1 MSFKRV
7 NMGQQMA
14 QRMLRNN
21 LHAATYTSETHM
33 RVKTRSSST
42 LAKELAHTCIAR
54 APLSFSRN
62 HAEQPDGWQQ
72 GEQQQH
78 LLHAAL
84 GILQAVRSDRQGA
97 KDTPNTRITSPTVGI
112 PL

>member
-33 RVKTRSSST
+33 RVKTARSSST
-42 LAKELAHTCIAR
+42 LAKELAHTRIAC
-54 APLSFSRN
+54 APLRA
-62 HAEQPDGWQQ
+62 AEF
-72 GEQQQH
+72 
-78 LLHAAL
+78 
-84 GILQAVRSDRQGA
+84 
-97 KDTPNTRITSPTVGI
+97 I
-112 PL
+112 PEPC